1 LLSPSLALATTT
13 GTPAATLLATG
24 FPATALTAGTPS
36 GFAATLATTRLTT
49 VVLIVAFVFVL
60 VWHIFLLDR
69 FVG

>member
-1 LLSPSLALATTT
+1 LLSHCLALATAT
-13 GTPAATLLATG
+13 GTPAATLLAPG
-24 FPATALTAGTPS
+24 FAATALTAGTPS

-49 VVLIVAFVFVL
+49 VVLIVAFVFIF